1 MFILQHFDDGKGQ
14 KGLSREEV
22 CIGLVGWER
31 AVCEDMSGVTTVG
44 AAMMELAGGF
54 LAELSSVPVSTA
66 LLGGGS
72 GVVIVGIP
80 VVVVVV
86 VVAAVGG

>member
-1 MFILQHFDDGKGQ
+1 MFILQDFVDGKGQ

-22 CIGLVGWER
+22 CCGLVGWER
-31 AVCEDMSGVTTVG
+31 AVCEDMSGVTAVG
-44 AAMMELAGGF
+44 AAMMGLAGRF

-72 GVVIVGIP
+72 GVVIVGVP
-80 VVVVVV
+80 VVVAV